1 MAAPI
6 VAVAPAAAAGSALA
20 ARTWLYI
27 PYTHAS
33 TQSVSV
39 RAIPLGVR
47 QGCCTEYNRPAPLA
61 GGGAPPGMDDMCD
74 SLGCNAKKG
83 EHATLAH
90 CSTRIFA
97 HSERYPNEYAD
108 DAWLT
113 ALDGGVEVQYDT
125 PGSYRQEMARTAY
138 VKASGPAAFTA
149 LVAAGAVH
157 PIPAGGALAL
167 AQLAAANAYVIA
179 DPNAISPDPHAPPL
193 PRDAPWR
200 DPTSDQAKTLTSMAS
215 QLKSSQWKSNTTPQ
229 HFFNLIEGALQ
240 PIGLDP
246 AVWVAIIPLMIPT
259 TDSAIRKWV
268 TDYITQTNP
277 RLSWNSARRLFTNRY
292 GQQDYRASIKK
303 LYLECRQSVGESAQC
318 YSQRFMSLAAEL
330 KVDEKDAVAIHQYE
344 VGLVNGLRRA
354 IDVVRVTNR
363 NTGVVPNS
371 EWEFTSLHELSQ
383 LAIRLETAHNN
394 RNNMSSSST
403 NNSKNP
409 LQSPLANPPDRK
421 RKAVQDADAGDKTPP
436 RGGKRPFKGKSKGK
450 SEEDKAGKRTVRGA
464 AVSPSPS
471 VGTAGTA
478 PKSAEGVT
486 CFRCR
491 EVGHF
496 KRDCP
501 QRLSANNKSN
511 QPSVNNKSH
520 NNKPGPH
527 TRFNI
532 PNNKQ
537 QRRAARSARVKKTP
551 AQAKAIADALAEEV
565 AEDTNM

>member
-6 VAVAPAAAAGSALA
+6 VAVAPAAAAGTALA

-90 CSTRIFA
+90 CATRIFA

-108 DAWLT
+108 DAWLN
-113 ALDGGVEVQYDT
+113 ALDGGMPVQYDT

-138 VKASGPAAFTA
+138 VRASGPAAFTA

-157 PIPAGGALAL
+157 PIPAGGALEL
-167 AQLAAANAYVIA
+167 AQLAAANAYATA
-179 DPNAISPDPHAPPL
+179 DPRATSPDPHAPPL

-200 DPTSDQAKTLTSMAS
+200 DPSSDQAKTLTSMAA

-268 TDYITQTNP
+268 TDYITQPNP
-277 RLSWNSARRLFTNRY
+277 RLSWSAACRLFTDRY

-303 LYLECRQSVGESAQC
+303 MYLECRQSVGESAQC

-421 RKAVQDADAGDKTPP
+421 RKADQDADAGGKTPP
-436 RGGKRPFKGKSKGK
+436 RGGKRPFKGKGKGK
-450 SEEDKAGKRTVRGA
+450 GEEDQASKRAVRGA
-464 AVSPSPS
+464 TVSPSPS
-471 VGTAGTA
+471 GATGGTTS
-478 PKSAEGVT
+478 KSAEGVT
-486 CFRCR
+486 CFRCK

-501 QRLSANNKSN
+501 NSKQPSGNNKR
-511 QPSVNNKSH
+511 
-520 NNKPGPH
+520 NNKPKR
-527 TRFNI
+527 TQFNI

-551 AQAKAIADALAEEV
+551 AQAKAIAEALAEEV
-565 AEDTNM
+565 AEEMAEDTKV